1 MAQQVLASKVALVT
15 GGAGGLGKAI
25 ATKYLE
31 AGAKVIIC
39 DINEE
44 RITQTITELLVKG
57 TIRGYVYDI
66 ANAEQVEQLFEKI
79 STEFGTLNILVNNAG
94 IMDRFDPAG
103 DLDPVLWDQVIAVN
117 LTAPFLLTKKAIQ
130 IFLAQ
135 EKPDGYILNIA
146 SMAGKVGL
154 AAGAAYT
161 ASKHGLV
168 GLTKNTSSFYADKG
182 IRCNAFMMGAM
193 NTNISDAFR
202 SGINTEGYQKMRDAM
217 QALKIPLC
225 DLDDVADLALEV
237 SHGARSRLLNGA
249 LIHVDN
255 GWGSMMG

>member
-1 MAQQVLASKVALVT
+1 MAQQVLAGKVALVT
-15 GGAGGLGKAI
+15 GGASGLGKAI
-25 ATKYLE
+25 VTKYLE
-31 AGAKVIIC
+31 AGARVIIC

-44 RITQTITELLVKG
+44 RITRTISELSGKG
-57 TIRGYVYDI
+57 TIKGYVFDI
-66 ANAEQVEQLFEKI
+66 SNHDQVEQLFEKI
-79 STEFGTLNILVNNAG
+79 STEVGSLNILVNNAG

-103 DLDPVLWDQVIAVN
+103 DLDPALWDRVIAVN
-117 LTAPFLLTKKAIQ
+117 LTALFLLTRKAIQ

-154 AAGAAYT
+154 AAGVAYT
-161 ASKHGLV
+161 AAKHGLV

-193 NTNISDAFR
+193 NTNVTDAFR
-202 SGINTEGYQKMRDAM
+202 TGINKEGYQKTRDAM
-217 QALKIPLC
+217 EALRIPLC
-225 DLDDVADLALEV
+225 DLDDVADLCVEL

>member
-1 MAQQVLASKVALVT
+1 MAQQVLAGKVALVT

-31 AGAKVIIC
+31 AGATVVIC

-44 RITQTITELLVKG
+44 RITQTISELAVKG
-57 TIRGYVYDI
+57 TIKGYVYDI
-66 ANAEQVEQLFEKI
+66 ANTEQVEQLFEKI
-79 STEFGTLNILVNNAG
+79 STGFGTLNILVNNAG

-103 DLDPVLWDQVIAVN
+103 DLETSLWDRVIAVN
-117 LTAPFLLTKKAIQ
+117 LTAPFLLTRKAVQ
-130 IFLAQ
+130 MFLAQ

-193 NTNISDAFR
+193 NTNVGDAFR

-225 DLDDVADLALEV
+225 DLGDVADLALEV

>member
-1 MAQQVLASKVALVT
+1 MAQQVLAGKVALVT

-31 AGAKVIIC
+31 AGATVIIC

-44 RITQTITELLVKG
+44 RITQTISELSSRG
-57 TIRGYVYDI
+57 TIKGYVYDI

-79 STEFGTLNILVNNAG
+79 STEFWTLHILVNNAG

-103 DLDPVLWDQVIAVN
+103 DLDPALWDRVIAVN
-117 LTAPFLLTKKAIQ
+117 LTAPFLLTRKAIE

-154 AAGAAYT
+154 AAG
-161 ASKHGLV
+161 
-168 GLTKNTSSFYADKG
+168 
-182 IRCNAFMMGAM
+182 M
-193 NTNISDAFR
+193 
-202 SGINTEGYQKMRDAM
+202 
-217 QALKIPLC
+217 
-225 DLDDVADLALEV
+225 
-237 SHGARSRLLNGA
+237 
-249 LIHVDN
+249 
-255 GWGSMMG
+255 

>member
-1 MAQQVLASKVALVT
+1 MAQHVLAGKNALVT
-15 GGAGGLGKAI
+15 GGASGLGKAI

-31 AGAKVIIC
+31 AGATVIIC
-39 DINEE
+39 DINKE
-44 RITQTITELLVKG
+44 RITQTMSELSAKG
-57 TIRGYVYDI
+57 TIKGYVYDI
-66 ANAEQVEQLFEKI
+66 SNHEEVDQLFIKI
-79 STEFGTLNILVNNAG
+79 SAEFGTLHILVSNAG

-103 DLDPVLWDQVIAVN
+103 DLDPALWDRVIAVN
-117 LTAPFLLTKKAIQ
+117 LTAPFLVSRKAIQ
-130 IFLAQ
+130 LFLAQ
-135 EKPDGYILNIA
+135 EEPDGYILNIA

-193 NTNISDAFR
+193 NTNVTDAFR
-202 SGINTEGYQKMRDAM
+202 SGINTDGYQKTRDVM
-217 QALKIPLC
+217 QALRVPLC
-225 DLDDVADLALEV
+225 GLDDVADLALEL
-237 SHGARSRLLNGA
+237 SHGARSKLLNGA